1 MKTLKLFLFFIA
13 LAGFTNAQVKLNDKG
28 FYANADGALYTG
40 TLETEE
46 NGAKKSM
53 IEVKDGQING
63 EAKYYYAS
71 GKLMETGMFESGSKS
86 GKWIRYNEAGTM
98 IGLASY
104 KLGKKDGTWIVWD
117 DNGKKRFEMTYKNG
131 EKSGVWNNWDE
142 NGAIVSTKDYGQ
154 VN

>member
-1 MKTLKLFLFFIA
+1 MRTLKLFLFFIA
-13 LAGFTNAQVKLNDKG
+13 FAGFANAQVKQNDKG
-28 FYANADGALYTG
+28 LYANADGSLYNG
-40 TLETEE
+40 VLETEE
-46 NGAKKSM
+46 AGVKKSI

-71 GKLMETGMFESGSKS
+71 GKLMETGNFENGLKS
-86 GKWIRYNEAGTM
+86 GKWIRYNETGTM
-98 IGLASY
+98 IGLAAY

-142 NGAIVSTKDYGQ
+142 SGAIVSTKDYGQ